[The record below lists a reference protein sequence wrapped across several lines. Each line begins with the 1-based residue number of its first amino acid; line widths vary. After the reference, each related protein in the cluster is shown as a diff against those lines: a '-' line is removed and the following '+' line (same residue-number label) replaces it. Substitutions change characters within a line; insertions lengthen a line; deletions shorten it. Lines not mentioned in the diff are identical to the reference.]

1 MYLHMMQYIGINL
14 VLLFGN
20 AVALPLID
28 FVRDFALKHQRSSV
42 VLHVPDNLPGYDSVK
57 WYVKEY

>member
-1 MYLHMMQYIGINL
+1 MYLHMMQYIGTIL
-14 VLLFGN
+14 VLLYGD
-20 AVALPLID
+20 AVALPSVD
-28 FVRDFALKHQRSSV
+28 FVRDFAWKHQRSSV

>member
-1 MYLHMMQYIGINL
+1 MYLHMMQYIGIIL
-14 VLLFGN
+14 VLLYGN
-20 AVALPLID
+20 ALALPSVD
-28 FVRDFALKHQRSSV
+28 FVRDFAWKHQRSSV